1 MDFYPSTTVTHHII
15 TITIMYRRQDVRRL
29 HYIIINHAD
38 NPINRYFI
46 AIHTS
51 GLKYNDDGSLD
62 IYFQRDNPGKDKK

>member
-1 MDFYPSTTVTHHII
+1 
-15 TITIMYRRQDVRRL
+15 MYRRQDVRRL